1 MNSRT
6 QTNLNIS
13 ESQLLLINVLN
24 TMYNDN
30 LRQIN
35 SLTTSNNEIRQII
48 TNLLS
53 NTNQHNS
60 RVRNRYSSNRGGS
73 TRNAASYS
81 SGERIYIN
89 NLPYIIEDVR
99 ELRVPYS
106 QLNNWINPG
115 DSPSVDS
122 SANYFQPTTFQPT
135 TYSNQTRNGLFS
147 SYQRF
152 LDPVEVFPTQSQIEN
167 ATRRAVYCDIVSPI
181 NRSCP
186 ISLDNFNDN
195 DTVSVIRHC
204 GHIFN
209 TENLNRWFRTNCR
222 CPVCRYDIRDY
233 LSRSSTNLFNNSE
246 TNETSTH
253 TSSTPTSSTSP
264 LNESINN
271 NSTYDN
277 RNVPVTRLATNH
289 YNNSFFNNII
299 NDISLQDIENIG
311 SIFIDS
317 SGNFMRDVSDPN
329 ILFTLLNTLNNNR
342 NQT

>member
-1 MNSRT
+1 MTSRT

-53 NTNQHNS
+53 NTSQHNS

-73 TRNAASYS
+73 TRNAASHS

-106 QLNNWINPG
+106 QLNNWINAG

-122 SANYFQPTTFQPT
+122 SANYFQPTT
-135 TYSNQTRNGLFS
+135 YSTQTRNGLFG

-233 LSRSSTNLFNNSE
+233 LSRSSNNLFNNSE
-246 TNETSTH
+246 TNETST
-253 TSSTPTSSTSP
+253 PTSSTSP
-264 LNESINN
+264 LSETINN
-271 NSTYDN
+271 NSSYDN
-277 RNVPVTRLATNH
+277 RNVPVTRTATNP

-317 SGNFMRDVSDPN
+317 SGNFMRDFSDPN
-329 ILFTLLNTLNNNR
+329 ILFTLLNTLNNR
-342 NQT
+342 TQI